1 MKKRADASIS
11 DEELE
16 DGQLDPIPEDLEEE
30 DDDGHSDF
38 SIRSGKRGRPRI
50 QECWTGV
57 INASRDAPMR
67 IRLRVLATDLLL
79 APNLPGAKGKFL
91 VHWQPYF
98 FPKAFAKAKE

>member
-1 MKKRADASIS
+1 MEIKDDAAVN

-16 DGQLDPIPEDLEEE
+16 DGHLEPVPEDLEDD
-30 DDDGHSDF
+30 DDDGGNEAS
-38 SIRSGKRGRPRI
+38 SAKSKRGRPGI
-50 QECWTGV
+50 QERWTGV
-57 INASRDAPMR
+57 INVSRDATR
-67 IRLRVLATDLLL
+67 TIRLRVLATDLLL

>member
-1 MKKRADASIS
+1 MMN
-11 DEELE
+11 
-16 DGQLDPIPEDLEEE
+16 
-30 DDDGHSDF
+30 
-38 SIRSGKRGRPRI
+38 
-50 QECWTGV
+50 V
-57 INASRDAPMR
+57 SRDATWT

>member
-1 MKKRADASIS
+1 MGSKPAEA
-11 DEELE
+11 
-16 DGQLDPIPEDLEEE
+16 QLDPIPEDLEEE
-30 DDDGHSDF
+30 EDDGRSEF

-57 INASRDAPMR
+57 ICASRDASMR
-67 IRLRVLATDLLL
+67 KRIRVLATDLLM
-79 APNLPGAKGKFL
+79 APNLPGSKGKRL